1 MRYKNILIV
10 LFCLSV
16 DILLPGCDP
25 SGNKGKDLTTPD
37 TGKAEIKNI
46 VFFGNSLTAGYGLDS
61 SEAYPALIQLKIDS
75 FHLPYKVISA
85 GVPGIT
91 TSDGNSR
98 VDAVLDQPVSV
109 FNLEL
114 GGNDG
119 LKGII
124 VPQISKN
131 LQSIIDKV
139 KKKYPSCKII
149 LAGMQLP
156 ATLGVKYRADFKAIY
171 PKLADSN
178 KIYLVPFLLDGVGGI
193 PGLNQSDGIHPNAQ
207 GDRIVAENVWK
218 VLKPIL

>member
-25 SGNKGKDLTTPD
+25 SGNKGKDLAKPD
-37 TGKAEIKNI
+37 TGNAEIKNI

-75 FHLPYKVISA
+75 FHLPYKVVNA

-91 TSDGNSR
+91 TADGNSL
-98 VDAVLDQPVSV
+98 VDAVLDHPVSI

-119 LKGII
+119 LKGIE
-124 VPQISKN
+124 VSQISKN
-131 LQSIIDKV
+131 LQSIIEKV
-139 KKKYPSCKII
+139 KRKYPSCQIV

-156 ATLGVKYRADFKAIY
+156 ANLKANYRADFKAVY
-171 PKLADSN
+171 PRLADTN
-178 KIYLVPFLLDGVGGI
+178 KIYLIPFLLDGVGGV
-193 PGLNQSDGIHPNAQ
+193 PGLTQSDGIHPNAK
-207 GDRIVAENVWK
+207 GEKIVAENVWK

>member
-119 LKGII
+119 LKGIA
-124 VPQISKN
+124 VSQISKN

-156 ATLGVKYRADFKAIY
+156 ANTAVEYRADFKAIY

-178 KIYLVPFLLDGVGGI
+178 KIYLVPFLLDGVGGV
-193 PGLNQSDGIHPNAQ
+193 PDLNQADGIHPNAQ
-207 GDRIVAENVWK
+207 GDKIVAENVWK

>member
-1 MRYKNILIV
+1 MTYKNILIF

-16 DILLPGCDP
+16 YILLPGCD
-25 SGNKGKDLTTPD
+25 SAGNKGKYLAKPNINNF
-37 TGKAEIKNI
+37 AINNI

-75 FHLPYKVISA
+75 FHLPYKVINA

-91 TSDGNSR
+91 TSEGNSLF
-98 VDAVLDQPVSV
+98 DALLDHPVSV
-109 FNLEL
+109 FTLEL

-119 LKGII
+119 LKGIA

-131 LQSIIDKV
+131 LQTIIDKV

-149 LAGMQLP
+149 LSGMQLP

-207 GDRIVAENVWK
+207 GDKIVAENVWK
-218 VLKPIL
+218 VLKSIL